1 MGLFLPK
8 MDKTM
13 QLVSIKVQV
22 LGMTVPIE
30 FFGIP
35 TPRFMRWWQT
45 QSLRLDGAAVGG
57 SLPEVAAADY
67 DPVQFQAV
75 LDFNNALQRGL
86 AG

>member
-13 QLVSIKVQV
+13 QLVSVHVKV

-45 QSLRLDGAAVGG
+45 QSLRLDGAAIGFDD
-57 SLPEVAAADY
+57 ETAADPY
-67 DPVQFQAV
+67 DPAQQQRII
-75 LDFNNALQRGL
+75 DFLVALSRGL
-86 AG
+86 S

>member
-13 QLVSIKVQV
+13 QLVSVHVKV

-45 QSLRLDGAAVGG
+45 QSLRLDGAVVGV
-57 SLPEVAAADY
+57 SLPTTASATY
-67 DPVQFQAV
+67 DQAQFQAV
-75 LDFNNALQRGL
+75 LDFCNALKAGL
-86 AG
+86 SA